1 MSSSA
6 RYERFQFNLKGLLA
20 ATAIGGAGLAMLRWL
35 VDLLRSENG
44 SFGIVCSCP
53 FWYLSVFI
61 GARIDRGR
69 GGRGIAGGA
78 WGGAIPIVL
87 VVLGS
92 LEEAPVDIHRAVVFT
107 LYGAVLAAFLTA
119 FCLLLIDGAPRDAS
133 RFFYWNWASLP
144 AVFACALWLFGWS
157 ELVAPYKPS
166 PAFAQWTVLVT
177 RHDGRIARDV
187 SPTRYGARAAVLIPL
202 GLLSFLRLHKVQ
214 TPPSEAAHEFEAPSD
229 AAVASAGVREGQS
242 NQISESG

>member
-6 RYERFQFNLKGLLA
+6 RYERFQFDLKGLLA
-20 ATAIGGAGLAMLRWL
+20 AMAIGGAGLATLRWL

-44 SFGIVCSCP
+44 SFGMVCSCP

-61 GARIDRGR
+61 GARVDRSG

-107 LYGAVLAAFLTA
+107 LFGAVLAAFLTA
-119 FCLLLIDGAPRDAS
+119 FCLLLIDGAPRDVS

-144 AVFACALWLFGWS
+144 AIFACALWLFGWS
-157 ELVAPYKPS
+157 ELVAPYKP
-166 PAFAQWTVLVT
+166 PPPKNAHWIVT
-177 RHDGRIARDV
+177 GRDERIARDV
-187 SPTRYGARAAVLIPL
+187 SPTRYRTRAAVLIPL
-202 GLLSFLRLHKVQ
+202 GLLAFLRLHKTQ
-214 TPPSEAAHEFEAPSD
+214 TPPPEAALEFKKPPD
-229 AAVASAGVREGQS
+229 AVVASADALEGQS
-242 NQISESG
+242 DVSESG